1 MIDSYGVR
9 NFKSLKA
16 MDFSFGGLNILAG
29 LNSMGKSSVL
39 QSLLM
44 LRQSYF
50 SDNSLKKMNVN
61 GELVRLGGAKDV
73 FNQDAFSDER
83 LEFHVKDGGNEFRLS
98 YLYADGDDFFHAE
111 NLRVDG
117 RLSDCSLFN
126 ESFHYLGSSH
136 IDPEPYYKSLSSDYS
151 SLNTLGNNGQF
162 FPLYLARHSEDEIQ
176 NDYLHHKNSK
186 SFSLAHELDAWL
198 GEISTGVRLY
208 AQELVDLGISK
219 VSVQYEVNR
228 GSFHEMTNS
237 YSLRNVGFGI
247 SFVIPLILNVLIS
260 KPGDILII
268 ENPESNLHPQGQS
281 CMGKLLALA
290 SASGIQVFCE
300 THSDHVINGIRVSIK
315 NMLIDNEKVK
325 LFFLSKGNLPDSRMD
340 PIVFD
345 NKGELDNYPEGLLDE
360 WGLLMSE
367 LI

>member
-1 MIDSYGVR
+1 MVDFYGIR
-9 NFKSLKA
+9 NFKSLKK
-16 MDFSFGGLNILAG
+16 MDFSFCGLNIFAG

-44 LRQSYF
+44 LRQSYYMN
-50 SDNSLKKMNVN
+50 NSLKRINVN
-61 GELVRLGGAKDV
+61 GELVRLGGTKDV
-73 FNQDAFSDER
+73 FNQDASSDER
-83 LEFHVKDGGNEFRLS
+83 LEFYVKEGRNEFRFS
-98 YLYADGDDFFHAE
+98 YLYADGDDFFLSE
-111 NLRVDG
+111 NLKEDG
-117 RLSDCSLFN
+117 DYSDCPLFN

-151 SLNTLGNNGQF
+151 SLNVLGNNGQF
-162 FPLYLARHSEDEIQ
+162 FPLYLARHSEDEIN
-176 NDYLHHKNSK
+176 NDYLHHKNAK
-186 SFSLAHELDAWL
+186 SLSLTHELNAWL
-198 GEISTGVRLY
+198 GEISPGVRLN
-208 AQELVDLGISK
+208 AQEMVDLGISK
-219 VSVQYEVNR
+219 VSVQYEVDR

-237 YSLRNVGFGI
+237 YSLKNVGFGI

-300 THSDHVINGIRVSIK
+300 THSDHVINGIRVAIK
-315 NMLIDNEKVK
+315 NMFIDNDKVK

-340 PIVFD
+340 TIEFD
-345 NKGELDNYPEGLLDE
+345 KRGELSNYPEGLLDE